1 MADPAGKAANHGYAL
16 ARQLFDVRGDDLHV
30 GGLAVR
36 EIVSRIGSPAYIYDG
51 GGMRRAYRRLAAAL
65 DGFASI
71 YYSVK
76 ANPAR
81 SVIRLFVE
89 EGAGVEIA
97 SLGEYRAAIAA
108 GAAPGRILFAG
119 PGKRRAEL
127 EAVIEGG
134 IGEIHIEGLD
144 EIERIRAIGKRV
156 HASIRINPVPDVQ
169 VGAMRMGGKATAF
182 GFDEEDLDAAIAAV
196 TAAPNIDLVG
206 IHVYGG
212 TQILDAEAL
221 IGGWRHA
228 IDLAARVART
238 TGRPLRTVDLG
249 GGIGIPY
256 YANDKPLDLDA
267 VAAAVPEL
275 TARMRA
281 EPLLAD
287 ARAIVEPG
295 RFLTGEA
302 GLYVS
307 EINALKTSRGVRF
320 LVLDGGMN
328 HHLAASG
335 NLGQVIKRNYPVVA
349 PARMTAEP
357 DQPATVVGPL
367 CTPLDTL
374 ARDTGLPELRAGDL
388 VAVLQSG
395 AYGLT
400 ASPVNFLSHP
410 QPAEAL
416 VEEGTIDTIGRF
428 RSMDVLPNRE
438 ET

>member
-1 MADPAGKAANHGYAL
+1 MADTAPKVTSHGYDL
-16 ARQLFDVRGDDLHV
+16 ARTLFDVAGSDLLV
-30 GGLAVR
+30 GGLPVR
-36 EIVSRIGSPAYIYDG
+36 TIVDQTGSPAYLYDG
-51 GGMRRAYRRLAAAL
+51 GRMRRAYRRLADAL
-65 DGFASI
+65 GGFAAI
-71 YYSVK
+71 YYSAK

-81 SVIRLFVE
+81 PVIRLFVE

-108 GAAPGRILFAG
+108 GAAPDRILFAG
-119 PGKRRAEL
+119 PGKRREEL

-144 EIERIRAIGKRV
+144 EIDRLRSIGKPVR
-156 HASIRINPVPDVQ
+156 ASIRINPVPAVQ

-182 GFDEEDLDAAIAAV
+182 GFDEEDLAAAV
-196 TAAPNIDLVG
+196 AAVAAVSSIELVG

-212 TQILDAEAL
+212 TQILDAGAL
-221 IGGWRHA
+221 VAAWHHA
-228 IDLAARVART
+228 IDLAGRVARMTGKPLT
-238 TGRPLRTVDLG
+238 TIDLG
-249 GGIGIPY
+249 GGLGIPY
-256 YANDKPLDLDA
+256 YAGEKPLDLA
-267 VAAAVPEL
+267 TVAAAIPDL
-275 TARMRA
+275 TARMKA
-281 EPLLAD
+281 EPLLAG

-295 RFLTGEA
+295 RFLVGEA

-307 EINALKTSRGVRF
+307 EINAVKQSRGTRF
-320 LVLDGGMN
+320 LVLEGGMN

-349 PARMTAEP
+349 PAHMAVAA
-357 DQPATVVGPL
+357 DLAATVVGPL

-374 ARDTGLPELRAGDL
+374 ARDTGLPALKADDL

-410 QPAEAL
+410 VPAQAL
-416 VEEGTIDTIGRF
+416 VGEGRIEIIR
-428 RSMDVLPNRE
+428 
-438 ET
+438 

>member
-1 MADPAGKAANHGYAL
+1 MADPVSHGYDL
-16 ARQLFDVRGDDLHV
+16 ARKLFEIRGEDLCI
-30 GGLAVR
+30 GGLPVR
-36 EIVSRIGSPAYIYDG
+36 EVVSEVGSPAYLYDG
-51 GGMRRAYRRLAAAL
+51 GAMRRAYRRLASAL
-65 DGFASI
+65 GGFASI
-71 YYSVK
+71 YYSAK

-81 SVIRLFVE
+81 AVIQLFIE

-97 SLGEYRAAIAA
+97 SLGEYRTAIAA
-108 GAAPGRILFAG
+108 GAAPDRIIFAG
-119 PGKRRAEL
+119 PGKRRQEL

-134 IGEIHIEGLD
+134 IGEIHIEGME
-144 EIERIRAIGKRV
+144 EIERIRSIGKPV
-156 HASIRINPVPDVQ
+156 HASIRINPVPTVQ
-169 VGAMRMGGKATAF
+169 AGAMRMGGKPTAF

-196 TAAPNIDLVG
+196 ASVPNIELVG

-212 TQILDAEAL
+212 TQILDVEAL

-228 IDLAARVART
+228 IELAARVAHT
-238 TGRPLRTVDLG
+238 IGNPLRTIDLG
-249 GGIGIPY
+249 GGLGIPY
-256 YANDKPLDLDA
+256 YAGDKPLDLDA
-267 VAAAVPEL
+267 VAAAIPKL
-275 TARMRA
+275 TALVKA
-281 EPLLAD
+281 EPLLAG

-307 EINALKTSRGVRF
+307 EINAVKQSRGIRF
-320 LVLDGGMN
+320 LVLEGGMN

-349 PARMTAEP
+349 PAKMVAEP
-357 DQPATVVGPL
+357 DLPATVVGPL

-374 ARDTGLPELRAGDL
+374 ARDTGLPTLRAGDL

-410 QPAEAL
+410 QPVEVL
-416 VEEGTIDTIGRF
+416 VEDGQIEAIQR
-428 RSMDVLPNRE
+428 
-438 ET
+438 